1 LLGAFLDA
9 GVDRVTVPLEIGK
22 RARHVLE
29 ALAARGRKAGLS
41 LALDTPVAAIRN
53 LLPLLDTVVLMGTE
67 VGVKG
72 QAADPRLSDRLTE
85 MKRLAGERSGVTAD
99 GGIRRETVARL
110 REAGADAIVPGSLV
124 CQAEDLPATVAWLK
138 SL

>member
-1 LLGAFLDA
+1 
-9 GVDRVTVPLEIGK
+9 
-22 RARHVLE
+22 
-29 ALAARGRKAGLS
+29 
-41 LALDTPVAAIRN
+41 
-53 LLPLLDTVVLMGTE
+53 MGTE

>member
-1 LLGAFLDA
+1 
-9 GVDRVTVPLEIGK
+9 VDRVTVPLETGK
-22 RARHVLE
+22 RAKHVLE

-41 LALDTPVAAIRN
+41 LALDTPVAAIRD
-53 LLPLLDTVVLMGTE
+53 LLPLLDTVVVMGTE

-72 QAADPRLSDRLTE
+72 QAADPRIYERLSAV
-85 MKRLAGERSGVTAD
+85 KRLAGERVCVTAD
-99 GGIRRETVARL
+99 GGIRRETVAQL
-110 REAGADAIVPGSLV
+110 RAAGADAIVPGSLV